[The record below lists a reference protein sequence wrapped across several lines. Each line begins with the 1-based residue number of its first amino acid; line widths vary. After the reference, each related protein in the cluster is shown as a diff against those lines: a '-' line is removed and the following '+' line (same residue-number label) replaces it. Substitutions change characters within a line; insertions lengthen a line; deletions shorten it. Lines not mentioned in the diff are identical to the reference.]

1 MLLRQ
6 QEVTMD
12 EDLMSMSLQ
21 ALQQEVQKLRDA
33 IRTHRDASEHELC
46 WHHPD
51 LWRLLPEKT
60 DPVPAVPSWPVFMQ
74 GCVRY
79 RQSLDREL
87 PDVLRTDKPAAQA

>member
-1 MLLRQ
+1 MDDDLK
-6 QEVTMD
+6 TMPP
-12 EDLMSMSLQ
+12 Q
-21 ALQQEVQKLRDA
+21 ALREEVQTLRDA

-51 LWRLLPEKT
+51 LWGLLPEKS
-60 DPVPAVPSWPVFMQ
+60 DPLPAIPAWPVFMQ

-87 PDVLRTDKPAAQA
+87 PNAARTDKPAPEV

>member
-1 MLLRQ
+1 MDPALDADLDRMTRDELLDHAR
-6 QEVTMD
+6 
-12 EDLMSMSLQ
+12 
-21 ALQQEVQKLRDA
+21 ALRA
-33 IRTHRDASEHELC
+33 GIRAHRDSSGHELC

-60 DPVPAVPSWPVFMQ
+60 DPLPAVPAWPVFMQ

-87 PDVLRTDKPAAQA
+87 PDGPRTDTPATER

>member
-1 MLLRQ
+1 
-6 QEVTMD
+6 MD
-12 EDLMSMSLQ
+12 DDLTTMSLE
-21 ALQQEVQKLRDA
+21 ALQQEVQKLRDG
-33 IRTHRDASEHELC
+33 IRAHRDSSEHELC

-60 DPVPAVPSWPVFMQ
+60 DPLPAVPAWPVFMQ

-87 PDVLRTDKPAAQA
+87 PHAVRTDKPATET